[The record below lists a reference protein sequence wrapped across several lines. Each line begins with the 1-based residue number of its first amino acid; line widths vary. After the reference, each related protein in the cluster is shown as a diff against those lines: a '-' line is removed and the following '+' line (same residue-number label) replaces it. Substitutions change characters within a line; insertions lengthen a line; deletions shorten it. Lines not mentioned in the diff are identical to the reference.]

1 MVANEE
7 EKVETANAV
16 DLADAE
22 QLNNVEISD
31 NVVLRKL
38 LVSSNICF
46 EMPY

>member
-7 EKVETANAV
+7 EKIEVANAV
-16 DLADAE
+16 DLAEAE

-38 LVSSNICF
+38 LVSSTICF

>member
-7 EKVETANAV
+7 EKVEAANAV
-16 DLADAE
+16 DLAEAE

-38 LVSSNICF
+38 LVSSNFCF